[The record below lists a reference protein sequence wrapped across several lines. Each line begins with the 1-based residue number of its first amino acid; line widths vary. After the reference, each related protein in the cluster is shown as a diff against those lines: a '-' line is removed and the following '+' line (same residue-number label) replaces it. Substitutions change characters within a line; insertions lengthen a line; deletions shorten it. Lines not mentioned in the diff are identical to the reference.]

1 MISKANNTT
10 YNISISF
17 IQSDNISSETTNGG
31 HNFIYNLII
40 NFPIFTCIQSFLLT
54 FFSLLSD
61 KSYILLIITKKKFPE
76 SDLVFFAF
84 LFSILLLNTIL
95 IILGKLIELFLYR
108 NLIEFSAIII
118 FGFIGIKYFFKFFYV
133 QKHKSYNQEINYIL
147 VPNPK
152 LGVDFSAVQ
161 SRRTSKILNYD
172 KKEEFIYIH
181 YYKPNNKIF
190 LFYIFS
196 KKIFISFLG
205 SAYTYLIFINSA
217 LSDFI
222 GVITGTGLAILIVV
236 YFGCYHENCIGEI
249 LSEAKTGAV
258 VSFLCLTTLTMICV
272 FSAYSGV

>member
-1 MISKANNTT
+1 MTFKANNTT

-17 IQSDNISSETTNGG
+17 IQSENLASKTTNDS

-95 IILGKLIELFLYR
+95 IILGKLIEFFLYR

-172 KKEEFIYIH
+172 KKEEFIFIH

-222 GVITGTGLAILIVV
+222 GVITGTSLAILIVV
-236 YFGCYHENCIGEI
+236 YFGCYQANFIARI
-249 LSEAKTGAV
+249 LSEAKTGAI
-258 VSFLCLTTLTMICV
+258 VSLICLTAGIEIYA
-272 FSAYSGV
+272 FSSFNSD